1 MGTIEDYSSG
11 CILENITKALRFLD
25 APEESCT
32 DKSMAIRIEEKIKA
46 FKPQVISFAE
56 ASAYIHKAKTVAL
69 GERVC
74 RALRPESEFT
84 ESVFLDELAQAMIR
98 AGKAR
103 VATAEE
109 AEESLNR
116 DAGHTLIIS
125 MVSGKYQEIC
135 PSNRQDCVYWRA
147 EKRGMHCLK
156 RKQR

>member
-74 RALRPESEFT
+74 RALHPESQLT
-84 ESVFLDELAQAMIR
+84 ESVFLDELAETMIG

-103 VATAEE
+103 TASVEE
-109 AEESLNR
+109 AENSLKR
-116 DAGHTLIIS
+116 DSGHPLIIS

-135 PSNRQDCVYWRA
+135 PSCQSDCVYWRA
-147 EKRGMHCLK
+147 EKRGIRCIK
-156 RKQR
+156 R